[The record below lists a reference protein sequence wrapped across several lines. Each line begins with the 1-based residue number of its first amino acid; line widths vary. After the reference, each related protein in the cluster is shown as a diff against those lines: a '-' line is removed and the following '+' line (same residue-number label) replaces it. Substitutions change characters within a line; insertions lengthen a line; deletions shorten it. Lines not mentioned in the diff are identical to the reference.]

1 MPGNKS
7 VNLKLYDIHCHIL
20 PGVDDGSRSM
30 EESLAMLGMEYDEGV
45 RFILLTPHFRYDMFE
60 TGLETIKK
68 RFQELQQQ
76 SKEKWPDL
84 TLRLGCELH
93 RSMDMVECL
102 KDGRRLALNG
112 TRYVLLEFS
121 GRDPRSMIFER
132 TKDLLD
138 HGYRPIVAHVE
149 RYPVLREDTEHLEV
163 LRDMG
168 AFLQVNADTISGKD
182 GFSSKWYARKLM
194 KQGLIDF
201 VGTDCH
207 RSDSRTPALKKA
219 YDQTVKTMGEEY
231 AVQLFVVQPAKLF
244 ENA

>member
-149 RYPVLREDTEHLEV
+149 RYPVLRESELVLEQIPAV
-163 LRDMG
+163 TWCNSCKSEYETVRYGKECPYCHSGETWL
-168 AFLQVNADTISGKD
+168 LQGNECVIKEIEA
-182 GFSSKWYARKLM
+182 
-194 KQGLIDF
+194 
-201 VGTDCH
+201 
-207 RSDSRTPALKKA
+207 
-219 YDQTVKTMGEEY
+219 E
-231 AVQLFVVQPAKLF
+231 
-244 ENA
+244 